1 MLRKQIEEV
10 YGATMNQIW
19 GYYGWEFYGLRAC
32 VTPQLC
38 WCAQK
43 YTNKILDH
51 VYKAD
56 ISSAFPFEACKRLP
70 TLVGSKDV
78 FERPM
83 PDENFP
89 FVFGSD
95 GSLVFL
101 EEDGS
106 IIDTYDINSSPYRGN
121 LDKIIKNQLDVAK
134 ENHYPR
140 LPHGRPFWTK
150 CPAGPSLAQVME
162 PLYAAKQQ
170 GDPVAKS
177 IMNWFIGYT
186 WLRKQPN
193 FSHLTAVILAR
204 CNNRIIKQAE
214 CLIDRGAIPVLIA
227 TDSIAWIGTGDE
239 VITTD
244 KAHKTLGAFVSEMRD
259 GQAIV
264 AGPKV
269 YQLRAK
275 DGHTTTT

>member
-43 YTNKILDH
+43 YTNKVLDH

-106 IIDTYDINSSPYRGN
+106 IIDTYDINSSSYRGN

-140 LPHGRPFWTK
+140 LPHGRPFWMK

-162 PLYAAKQQ
+162 PLYQAKQA

-177 IMNWFIGYT
+177 IMN
-186 WLRKQPN
+186 
-193 FSHLTAVILAR
+193 
-204 CNNRIIKQAE
+204 
-214 CLIDRGAIPVLIA
+214 
-227 TDSIAWIGTGDE
+227 
-239 VITTD
+239 
-244 KAHKTLGAFVSEMRD
+244 
-259 GQAIV
+259 
-264 AGPKV
+264 
-269 YQLRAK
+269 
-275 DGHTTTT
+275 